1 MREFESS
8 HSSQPVRRLEI
19 LPSAIP
25 EMPAN
30 GGLLRI
36 GGWSLDSGFG
46 RFRLGLADSLRRIFE
61 IFPFSGD
68 SDRRPGSIRTAGPCL
83 EWNIAKFSATTAG
96 KLGMPSSDCSA
107 ERRAGID
114 FRRSLVSEVLIQMFR
129 IFVLPTFVFFVILS
143 ADLACRLVERRQG
156 SGLRPRFWGV
166 PLSGKALILFAVV
179 SSEKHDASSAQPHFS
194 RPESNPRDSMHVRMK
209 ND

>member
-8 HSSQPVRRLEI
+8 HSGQPVRRLEI

-46 RFRLGLADSLRRIFE
+46 RFRLGLADILRRIFE

-68 SDRRPGSIRTAGPCL
+68 SDRRPGSSRTAWRAL
-83 EWNIAKFSATTAG
+83 ESWEPATRAAAREIACQQPAE
-96 KLGMPSSDCSA
+96 SSGGRGSRRGERWYDC
-107 ERRAGID
+107 G
-114 FRRSLVSEVLIQMFR
+114 SL
-129 IFVLPTFVFFVILS
+129 
-143 ADLACRLVERRQG
+143 ADLIGGPLQTLRTNGRTPRGPLLKSRAKGVFRGGRMPCARCARA
-156 SGLRPRFWGV
+156 RPR
-166 PLSGKALILFAVV
+166 PSN
-179 SSEKHDASSAQPHFS
+179 HPS
-194 RPESNPRDSMHVRMK
+194 RPAHRRRGRARSG
-209 ND
+209 

>member
-1 MREFESS
+1 MAGSCEF
-8 HSSQPVRRLEI
+8 
-19 LPSAIP
+19 
-25 EMPAN
+25 
-30 GGLLRI
+30 

-96 KLGMPSSDCSA
+96 KLGMPNSD
-107 ERRAGID
+107 RRAGID
-114 FRRSLVSEVLIQMFR
+114 FRRSLISGILIQVFR
-129 IFVLPTFVFFVILS
+129 IFVLPTFVFFEILS

-156 SGLRPRFWGV
+156 SGLLPRFWGV
-166 PLSGKALILFAVV
+166 PLSGKALIWFPLV
-179 SSEKHDASSAQPHFS
+179 SGEKHDPSSAQPHFS